1 MAEEAKA
8 NVRASF
14 MSRNTTTS
22 RRTNNIQITIN
33 AKDIVLKPFTLSL
46 TDEDGQGSH
55 AASISKI
62 SDSLRRTKLQSFL
75 STPCFIQ
82 CLTDIS
88 HKLAFMQSSGD
99 EKRLELIR
107 DLAKVN
113 EHLPARVYIP
123 FVNDSARNYAVLHI
137 ASLESR
143 IFQTKCRA
151 PVLLCIEVYR
161 PDELSEHVEK
171 TVEPEKQ
178 PLSNVMTSKEFIS
191 KLKKKE
197 ESKEKVPIKKK
208 LATLLRKTQKRN
220 AGGSEQLSD

>member
-1 MAEEAKA
+1 M
-8 NVRASF
+8 NDDDDQNS
-14 MSRNTTTS
+14 T
-22 RRTNNIQITIN
+22 
-33 AKDIVLKPFTLSL
+33 
-46 TDEDGQGSH
+46 

-62 SDSLRRTKLQSFL
+62 SDSLRRTKLQGFL

-88 HKLAFMQSSGD
+88 HKLAFMQTSGD

-161 PDELSEHVEK
+161 PDELSEHIEQ
-171 TVEPEKQ
+171 TEEPVKEL
-178 PLSNVMTSKEFIS
+178 PSNVMTSKDFLN
-191 KLKKKE
+191 KKKKE
-197 ESKEKVPIKKK
+197 ETKEKVPIK
-208 LATLLRKTQKRN
+208 
-220 AGGSEQLSD
+220 